1 MRLPVHVIQ
10 SITKLAQTSYRL
22 AQELGRQPT
31 SGELASEIGVL
42 PQKVDWLLEVS
53 SADAISLET
62 PVGEEGRR
70 VGDFMWDETMPDP
83 AETAAASLLGEEL
96 SRVLESLSAW
106 ERRVIEMRF
115 GLGDECSR
123 TLEEVGA
130 ELGLTKER
138 IRQIEKEALTRLR
151 HLSESRDLVDYLS

>member
-1 MRLPVHVIQ
+1 
-10 SITKLAQTSYRL
+10 
-22 AQELGRQPT
+22 
-31 SGELASEIGVL
+31 
-42 PQKVDWLLEVS
+42 
-53 SADAISLET
+53 
-62 PVGEEGRR
+62 
-70 VGDFMWDETMPDP
+70 
-83 AETAAASLLGEEL
+83 
-96 SRVLESLSAW
+96 AW

-151 HLSESRDLVDYLS
+151 HLSESQDLVDYLS